1 MKKAFTM
8 IELVFIITIIGILS
22 GVAIMK
28 MNFGRTDAEIQN
40 AKVQLA
46 SVKSAIMVYYNDKL
60 LFGKPKYPETLDKD
74 GKLFGSILPMGGI
87 KPSTGKNGWKII
99 KPNEEYTFTVS
110 GRTVKFKYKKA
121 DGKLTCE
128 PNHDTTL
135 CSQLE

>member
-1 MKKAFTM
+1 MRKAFTM

-60 LFGKPKYPETLDKD
+60 LFGKPQYPETLDKG
-74 GKLFGSILPMGGI
+74 GKLFGAILPIGSI
-87 KPSTGKNGWKII
+87 KPSTGKNGWKTT
-99 KPNEEYTFTVS
+99 KTDGEYTFTVS
-110 GRTVKFKYKKA
+110 GRSVKFKYDKA
-121 DGKLTCE
+121 KGTLTCE
-128 PNHDTTL
+128 PNPDTTL